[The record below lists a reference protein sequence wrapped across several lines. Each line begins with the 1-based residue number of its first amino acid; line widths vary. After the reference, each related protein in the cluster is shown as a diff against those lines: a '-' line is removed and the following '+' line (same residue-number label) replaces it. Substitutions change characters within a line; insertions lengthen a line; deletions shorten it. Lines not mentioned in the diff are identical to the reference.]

1 MTNYAKIAM
10 AAICLILGGCG
21 MTNPYEK
28 WLDEGQ
34 NDQEKL
40 LPSKLKAVLCD
51 VETWK
56 VDYEGTDVF
65 FQFGSDWSL
74 VSDSDIPQVATS
86 STYNMMSLSAKEISL
101 TLVGAG
107 HLAYVD
113 KGADASYVVKAFSN
127 TSISATG
134 KTSGKEITLVPADDD
149 VMEKLAA
156 TKEALLATVKVCKS
170 FVSSGYKTAAVHN
183 ADGDFVCRFAINP
196 EARTLQFDVIADGT
210 LTHTVVPVEAPDDDN
225 LNFETAIKLDG
236 KDINGLAFSG
246 IGVILKGGD
255 GLAVKPNGDSR
266 VYFLSG
272 DYQTHALNVN
282 GGRGEAVQYL
292 IDEITP
298 HDEWGD
304 IEVSDRETR
313 PLVFCPENDK
323 DHYWYTFFDSFK
335 EEDGATVSEQ
345 YNDIIF
351 MSKSDGY
358 MPFGGWDDGN
368 GGEFDNAKEIQ
379 NDLPRFMNGYFHKD
393 GLILVHDFDGE
404 GYSYYW
410 FFSPTTDFWFRARE

>member
-134 KTSGKEITLVPADDD
+134 KTSGKEITLVPANDD
-149 VMEKLAA
+149 VME
-156 TKEALLATVKVCKS
+156 
-170 FVSSGYKTAAVHN
+170 
-183 ADGDFVCRFAINP
+183 
-196 EARTLQFDVIADGT
+196 
-210 LTHTVVPVEAPDDDN
+210 
-225 LNFETAIKLDG
+225 
-236 KDINGLAFSG
+236 
-246 IGVILKGGD
+246 
-255 GLAVKPNGDSR
+255 
-266 VYFLSG
+266 
-272 DYQTHALNVN
+272 
-282 GGRGEAVQYL
+282 
-292 IDEITP
+292 
-298 HDEWGD
+298 
-304 IEVSDRETR
+304 
-313 PLVFCPENDK
+313 
-323 DHYWYTFFDSFK
+323 
-335 EEDGATVSEQ
+335 
-345 YNDIIF
+345 
-351 MSKSDGY
+351 
-358 MPFGGWDDGN
+358 
-368 GGEFDNAKEIQ
+368 
-379 NDLPRFMNGYFHKD
+379 
-393 GLILVHDFDGE
+393 
-404 GYSYYW
+404 
-410 FFSPTTDFWFRARE
+410 